1 MSEFYE
7 QYIMEPILRKTSFDL
22 EIAFRMYALEISKY
36 ENFNIQYILL
46 GRTWS
51 QWNIKLLKFDNFY
64 FTHVILRK
72 KIKMCMPYCSLIF
85 SPSE

>member
-46 GRTWS
+46 CRTWS